1 MRIIWIIAADR
12 HHAVK
17 VRGQTVVLIRVL
29 RPRYPGRDNARLPPC
44 HCPLEHGFLS
54 FGRFNIFS
62 IGFSRALGFDVHN
75 ETLTR

>member
-17 VRGQTVVLIRVL
+17 ARGQTVVLIRVL
-29 RPRYPGRDNARLPPC
+29 RPRYARLPPC

-62 IGFSRALGFDVHN
+62 IGFSRALGFDVQN
-75 ETLTR
+75 ETFKH